1 MIRFKTT
8 TSDSFFGNFLYDQI
22 LDPKHFLVRARNE
35 IRWSEICSDLVL
47 SYKGGG
53 EFGPAAYPPDLLL
66 RYLLIPYL
74 FNISERQA
82 EEMVSVNLLAKY
94 FVGLGVDQPSP
105 DHSTLTVFKK
115 RISQLKGGNIWN
127 RLFVRVL
134 RKAKRL
140 GIVFGTVQIIDST
153 HTTANV
159 NLSKDNERKKN
170 GKPPHDPDAKFGVK
184 RVTNE
189 IKKDSQ
195 GQTTNFKNKK
205 SIYGYKAHTSINA
218 KTKLITALTVTGAN
232 SPDGQEFIPLVK
244 KDRKVNHKINGYTA
258 DKGYDDI
265 NNHNYC
271 TNRKIFSAIV
281 IKNNR
286 KQKHWLDL
294 KDNPT
299 YQQLTKL
306 RPQIEAK
313 FGEEKQQH
321 GFDLCRYIG
330 IKNYQI
336 QASLTAI
343 TVNLK
348 RMMSLTSPCLA
359 YG

>member
-8 TSDSFFGNFLYDQI
+8 TSDSFFGNFLYDQV
-22 LDPKHFLVRARNE
+22 LDPNHFLVRARNE
-35 IRWSEICSDLVL
+35 INWPDICSGLCL
-47 SYKGGG
+47 AYKGGG
-53 EFGPAAYPPDLLL
+53 EYGPTAYAPDLLL

-94 FVGLGVDQPSP
+94 FVGLGVDQLSP

-115 RISQLKGGNIWN
+115 RISQLKGGNVWN
-127 RLFVRVL
+127 RLFIRVL
-134 RKAKRL
+134 KQAKDL

-153 HTTANV
+153 HTIANV
-159 NLSKDNERKKN
+159 NLSKDNNRKKK
-170 GKPPHDPDAKFGVK
+170 GKPPRDPDAKFGVK
-184 RVTNE
+184 TTTNE
-189 IKKDSQ
+189 TKKDSR
-195 GQTTNFKNKK
+195 GHTVKSKNKQ

-218 KTKLITALTVTGAN
+218 KTQLITSVTATGAN
-232 SPDGQEFIPLVK
+232 RNDGQEFIKLVK
-244 KDRKVNHKINGYTA
+244 KDLRLNKHISAYTA

-265 NNHNYC
+265 NNHYYC
-271 TNRKIFSAIV
+271 HKRKIFSGII

-286 KQKHWLDL
+286 KQNYWQQVKAD
-294 KDNPT
+294 PI
-299 YQQLTKL
+299 YQQLVKI
-306 RPQIEAK
+306 RSRIEAK

-321 GFDLCRYIG
+321 GFHVCRYLG
-330 IKNYQI
+330 LKNYQI

-348 RMMSLTSPCLA
+348 RMMTLTSPNFA